1 MNNSSYGQVPGSVSG
16 HAEAKK
22 GPNTVVV
29 E

>member
-16 HAEAKK
+16 HAEAEK